1 MKFRI
6 LILLILFC
14 NNLFGQ
20 SFNLNELIK
29 LSKSDLNYFDTYVTN
44 KGFMFVEKRT
54 ESNYIA
60 NVYVQNNDRGYKT
73 NYINKLDYFSHNE
86 VMITYRTINSKIY
99 LNVKNDLAKS
109 GFKYVENGADDDGNI
124 YFTYR
129 KGKLEVTL
137 LSDKTTN
144 AGLNSNK
151 IDYEIGVS
159 YFK

>member
-6 LILLILFC
+6 LIVLILFC
-14 NNLFGQ
+14 NVLYGQ
-20 SFNLNELIK
+20 SFNLNELIR

-44 KGFMFVEKRT
+44 KGFMFLEKRT

-60 NVYVQNNDRGYKT
+60 NVYVQNSASGYKT
-73 NYINKLDYFSHNE
+73 NYISKLDYFSHNE
-86 VMITYRTINSKIY
+86 VMIAYRTINSKIY
-99 LNVKNDLAKS
+99 LNIKNDLVKY
-109 GFKYVENGADDDGNI
+109 GFKYIENGEDDDGNI

-129 KGKLEVTL
+129 KGKLEVSL

-144 AGLNSNK
+144 AKLNSNK

-159 YFK
+159 FFK